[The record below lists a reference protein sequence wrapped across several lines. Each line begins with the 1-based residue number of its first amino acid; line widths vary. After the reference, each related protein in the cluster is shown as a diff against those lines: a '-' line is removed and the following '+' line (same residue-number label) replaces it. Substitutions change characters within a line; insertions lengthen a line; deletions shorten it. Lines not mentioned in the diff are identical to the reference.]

1 MGSALEQYQRALDQ
15 LQELQSQHDASQL
28 EEDIM
33 NAIQLLQE
41 DIASKVRELERMHQ
55 LQQQYQKTSALNG
68 NNSTILAMRTPSSST
83 ILRNLDASGSSNN
96 NNLNMDPLLGCI
108 TTKLQNSLVS
118 SLLSKFGDTYDSG
131 ELESLM
137 TQHVTQ
143 LKRDIAIFEQRKF
156 KDYEVRLEQLIKE
169 NKKLSNQIVKL
180 KTRWDSLVESA
191 KQKRNLQNE

>member
-1 MGSALEQYQRALDQ
+1 
-15 LQELQSQHDASQL
+15 
-28 EEDIM
+28 M

-55 LQQQYQKTSALNG
+55 RQQQYQKTSALNG
-68 NNSTILAMRTPSSST
+68 NNSTMLAMRTPSSST
-83 ILRNLDASGSSNN
+83 ILRNLDTSGSSNN

-108 TTKLQNSLVS
+108 TAKLQNSLVS

-143 LKRDIAIFEQRKF
+143 FKRDIAIFEQRKF